1 MQCEEVN
8 EVEIEEAEVGGVEN
22 IAERDDINQALGEV
36 RALVLINEEL
46 MNPGVF
52 EAVKEKHDFHDDDKQ
67 GQE

>member
-1 MQCEEVN
+1 
-8 EVEIEEAEVGGVEN
+8 
-22 IAERDDINQALGEV
+22 
-36 RALVLINEEL
+36 